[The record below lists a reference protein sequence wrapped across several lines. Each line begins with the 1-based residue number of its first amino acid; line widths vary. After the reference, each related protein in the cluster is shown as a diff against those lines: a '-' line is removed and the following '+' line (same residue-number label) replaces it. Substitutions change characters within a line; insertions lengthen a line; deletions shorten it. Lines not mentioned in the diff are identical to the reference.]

1 MMLFGFLF
9 TRDASRVTER
19 TIRHESIHARQM
31 WELLQ
36 AVEYT
41 PERGGSVD
49 EQPAEPAQVVQGFS
63 YTGDQPDGGT
73 LIEAKEAEYGEF
85 VVGLLRKQ
93 YTADAVEAVQAN
105 ALIALKDKSNAKSAQ
120 YKAEFDDYNAFRAQC
135 KSDAKKVLGLQ
146 D

>member
-1 MMLFGFLF
+1 MTTKNYEKKRTYEKYDEGHYMLYLN
-9 TRDASRVTER
+9 E
-19 TIRHESIHARQM
+19 
-31 WELLQ
+31 Q

-41 PERGGSVD
+41 PEHGGGMT
-49 EQPAEPAQVVQGFS
+49 EQSAQPAQVVQGFA

-73 LIEAKEAEYGEF
+73 LIEAKSAGYGDF
-85 VVGLLRKQ
+85 VAGLLRKQ
-93 YTADAVEAVQAN
+93 YTADDVEAVQAN